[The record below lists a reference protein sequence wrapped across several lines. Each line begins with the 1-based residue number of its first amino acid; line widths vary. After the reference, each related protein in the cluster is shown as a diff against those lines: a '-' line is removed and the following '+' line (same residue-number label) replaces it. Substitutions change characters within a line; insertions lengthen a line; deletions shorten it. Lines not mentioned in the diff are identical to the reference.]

1 MKKIKVFAQETQAS
15 GEHIYKIIPEIAGEL
30 DRFFK
35 LQIGGKSVTAPYYI
49 NTKRRRDLRALVG
62 KGTADE
68 IELEAK
74 VWAQVK
80 GLNLGEAT
88 TESIRELMQ
97 QVGIGIDCSGLV
109 VHSLRPILG
118 RHGINLFS
126 SVRYKLNNL
135 RARLGRILRPA
146 ENLGADDLTSLANC
160 EVVELSKVR
169 PGDFIRGIGKQ
180 RNAYHIAIVTEVVA
194 GSNGDAKIIKY
205 SHSHRKYGS
214 NNGVRQG
221 VMEITNPHGSILE
234 QKWLEV
240 HTDGRNYLYEDLVSE
255 PEDCGFRRLKFLSI
269 T

>member
-1 MKKIKVFAQETQAS
+1 MKKIKVFTQETQGNGA
-15 GEHIYKIIPEIAGEL
+15 HLFRIIPEISEQL
-30 DRFFK
+30 DRFFS
-35 LQIGGKSVTAPYYI
+35 LQIGGKSVAAPYYI

-62 KGTADE
+62 KGTAQE

-80 GLNLGEAT
+80 GLNLDEAS

-109 VHSLRPILG
+109 VHSLRPHF
-118 RHGINLFS
+118 RRQGINLFS
-126 SVRYKLNNL
+126 SVKYKLNNL
-135 RARLGRILRPA
+135 RARMGRILRPA

-160 EVVELSKVR
+160 ELVELSQVR
-169 PGDFIRGIGKQ
+169 PGDFLRGIGKQ
-180 RNAYHIAIVTEVVA
+180 RNAYHIAVVTEVIGDA
-194 GSNGDAKIIKY
+194 NGDAKVIKY
-205 SHSHRKYGS
+205 SHSHRKYGV

-221 VMEITNPHGSILE
+221 VMEITNPQGSILE

-240 HTDGRNYLYEDLVSE
+240 HDDGRNYLYEDLVSE
-255 PEDCGFRRLKFLSI
+255 PGDCGFRRLKFLSI